1 MMPIYYPQLEQG
13 TPDWHALR
21 NRPTASRFGD
31 LVTPAGKPSASAIGY
46 IAELLAAYYGN
57 HKPFFVTDAMQNGT
71 DREPAAR
78 DLYEIITGNTVE
90 QVGFV
95 IARDE
100 PFAPGCSP
108 DGLVGDDGGI
118 EIKSPEPWTHMQ
130 TIIEGK
136 MPSKYIAQTQGFLFV
151 TGRQWVD
158 FVSYCPLYP
167 AQHQIFIE
175 RQYRDEKYIAAL
187 DAATARAQELL
198 IKHTQETAQ

>member
-1 MMPIYYPQLEQG
+1 MMPIYYPYLEQG
-13 TPDWHALR
+13 TPEWHALR

-57 HKPFFVTDAMQNGT
+57 HKPFFVTEAMQNGT

-78 DLYEIITGNTVE
+78 DLYEIITGNTVV

-108 DGLVGDDGGI
+108 DGLVGDEGGI

-187 DAATARAQELL
+187 AAATARAQELL
-198 IKHTQETAQ
+198 IKHTQEIAQ